1 MPIKYVP
8 FIPEPVEGQ
17 AVLGNFNRILR
28 YKGADDVSM
37 TLQRGMPLYE
47 MEKQETVGE
56 NSDGNMVIR
65 GECVSA
71 CAYLKEQG
79 IQVDLVYIDPP
90 FASGADYAKKV
101 YIRRNPKVAEVI
113 AQAEQELDVDEL
125 KAFEEKMYGDVWDKE
140 KYLNWMYENLMAIKS
155 VMSENASIYVH
166 IDWHIGHYVKIL
178 LDEVFGEDNFRNEIT
193 WVRTASHNDSK
204 QNYSRVKDS
213 IFFYSRSEEYPF
225 NIQYT
230 PYTEEYIADEW
241 TKAPSG
247 RYYKFENMLDPQN
260 KMAAYDFHGTVA
272 RWRTTPEKF
281 EELWNAPQTEVPNS
295 HGRVRLGKNGKPIKR
310 CRIVFMDELPGVP
323 LNDNWSDIA
332 YVAGRSAESANY
344 STQKPEALLNRI
356 ITSSSNENMIVADFF
371 GGSGVT
377 AAVANKLARKFI
389 HCDIGLNS
397 VQTTRDRLVA
407 DGAEF
412 DVLEIKDGVQL
423 YRNPVQT
430 MDKIKFLIPGLKNED
445 SLDSFWEGAIS
456 DSKLGTIPAYVPNL
470 MDSASKLLDK
480 VTMNRIIH
488 QAIPELDNDIKK
500 VIVYYIDIK
509 VLAARVVDLIDE
521 ERSPQ
526 KLLTNI
532 YNYLLGG
539 VYLPYLRVIDTYER
553 INNFFLDYFGKG
565 KSLEALK
572 SNLWVY
578 RNEIYEN
585 GDPDSIFYVDILVAV
600 IIVACENSSWS
611 LLPSSSGILD
621 EEWESYLQSKMS
633 IKMLWPAQRLI
644 AEKGLLRGESSIVQL
659 PTGVGKTRSIELII
673 RAAFLSERANIAIIV
688 APLRAL
694 CNEITMDM
702 YKAFGNDVTI
712 NQFSDV
718 LQNDFWNLFSEDI
731 KRQILI
737 CTPEKLSYVLHH
749 DPFFLSAIDLFV
761 FDEGHMFDDGGR
773 GATYELLVTH
783 IRQNITSEQQLV
795 LLSAV
800 LPNSGDIAQWL
811 FEDRGCL
818 ATDDSIVSTPK
829 SIGFS
834 STQRDIHFFSD
845 DKSNEDYYIPRIL
858 RVEQLKKLPRERSN
872 KYFPDLSLSTDV
884 AIYNAIKL
892 CHNGGVAIYLGQ
904 QRSMKTVFE
913 RIINLDKRNYD
924 LKALKDNTN
933 QAELSKIKGFIESYY
948 GSEHYYTKAAELGVL
963 PHSSNLQNGVKL
975 VVEHA
980 LKNKYVSCVVCTS
993 TLAQGV
999 NIPIKYLLV
1008 TSIRNG
1014 LKLVK
1019 ARDFQNLMGRTARA
1033 GIYTE
1038 GSIII
1043 TDCKI
1048 YDNRTNWKN
1057 GGRYLWNDCVK
1068 LFDTKLTEPC
1078 GSSILSLVQDF
1089 NIDYDV
1095 TVSGEKFIDI
1105 VIDHLDERDFLLD
1118 YAKKLEKAYL
1128 KVNPKRTQNLIVQE
1142 ILLRQDIISNIE
1154 NYLCLVR
1161 SAETLVNDSKKSAVD
1176 ICTNTLAYA
1185 MATEKAS

>member
-1 MPIKYVP
+1 MIFGKNAGLMLKYQKAKAKM
-8 FIPEPVEGQ
+8 VE
-17 AVLGNFNRILR
+17 
-28 YKGADDVSM
+28 YDVS
-37 TLQRGMPLYE
+37 
-47 MEKQETVGE
+47 KQEYPHFPLNSNELSYPTTYVLSRYSECIIE
-56 NSDGNMVIR
+56 NNH
-65 GECVSA
+65 
-71 CAYLKEQG
+71 
-79 IQVDLVYIDPP
+79 
-90 FASGADYAKKV
+90 
-101 YIRRNPKVAEVI
+101 
-113 AQAEQELDVDEL
+113 DEL
-125 KAFEEKMYGDVWDKE
+125 KELE
-140 KYLNWMYENLMAIKS
+140 
-155 VMSENASIYVH
+155 
-166 IDWHIGHYVKIL
+166 L
-178 LDEVFGEDNFRNEIT
+178 LLIT
-193 WVRTASHNDSK
+193 TA
-204 QNYSRVKDS
+204 
-213 IFFYSRSEEYPF
+213 EY
-225 NIQYT
+225 Y
-230 PYTEEYIADEW
+230 
-241 TKAPSG
+241 
-247 RYYKFENMLDPQN
+247 
-260 KMAAYDFHGTVA
+260 
-272 RWRTTPEKF
+272 
-281 EELWNAPQTEVPNS
+281 
-295 HGRVRLGKNGKPIKR
+295 
-310 CRIVFMDELPGVP
+310 
-323 LNDNWSDIA
+323 
-332 YVAGRSAESANY
+332 
-344 STQKPEALLNRI
+344 
-356 ITSSSNENMIVADFF
+356 
-371 GGSGVT
+371 
-377 AAVANKLARKFI
+377 
-389 HCDIGLNS
+389 
-397 VQTTRDRLVA
+397 
-407 DGAEF
+407 
-412 DVLEIKDGVQL
+412 
-423 YRNPVQT
+423 
-430 MDKIKFLIPGLKNED
+430 
-445 SLDSFWEGAIS
+445 
-456 DSKLGTIPAYVPNL
+456 
-470 MDSASKLLDK
+470 DSAFKSKDRPEYDWDFLLSGASAYFLRKDFGS
-480 VTMNRIIH
+480 
-488 QAIPELDNDIKK
+488 A
-500 VIVYYIDIK
+500 K

-553 INNFFLDYFGKG
+553 INNFF
-565 KSLEALK
+565 
-572 SNLWVY
+572 
-578 RNEIYEN
+578 
-585 GDPDSIFYVDILVAV
+585 
-600 IIVACENSSWS
+600 
-611 LLPSSSGILD
+611 
-621 EEWESYLQSKMS
+621 
-633 IKMLWPAQRLI
+633 
-644 AEKGLLRGESSIVQL
+644 
-659 PTGVGKTRSIELII
+659 
-673 RAAFLSERANIAIIV
+673 
-688 APLRAL
+688 
-694 CNEITMDM
+694 
-702 YKAFGNDVTI
+702 
-712 NQFSDV
+712 
-718 LQNDFWNLFSEDI
+718 
-731 KRQILI
+731 
-737 CTPEKLSYVLHH
+737 
-749 DPFFLSAIDLFV
+749 
-761 FDEGHMFDDGGR
+761 
-773 GATYELLVTH
+773 
-783 IRQNITSEQQLV
+783 
-795 LLSAV
+795 
-800 LPNSGDIAQWL
+800 

-1185 MATEKAS
+1185 MATEKEKELLIKVFQKIEENIQQYSVEKLSRYSNAMSGIGLSSLIEEWIVQNELTEKIYTETELLYVITELYLQICGDFRYQEHIQSICKKWIDGQTPMEINNKETIGIAEVESLCNKRISYEMNFLIGNICDLIEVDGENEEQVDQRNILTLLQKKVKYGVPNMTAISICESVFNDRLLAIELAQILSDANIGTDKILNMLKAHSEEIFSCLDSYPEYFKDRLSVLMK

>member
-332 YVAGRSAESANY
+332 YVAGRSA
-344 STQKPEALLNRI
+344 
-356 ITSSSNENMIVADFF
+356 
-371 GGSGVT
+371 
-377 AAVANKLARKFI
+377 
-389 HCDIGLNS
+389 
-397 VQTTRDRLVA
+397 
-407 DGAEF
+407 
-412 DVLEIKDGVQL
+412 
-423 YRNPVQT
+423 
-430 MDKIKFLIPGLKNED
+430 
-445 SLDSFWEGAIS
+445 
-456 DSKLGTIPAYVPNL
+456 
-470 MDSASKLLDK
+470 
-480 VTMNRIIH
+480 
-488 QAIPELDNDIKK
+488 
-500 VIVYYIDIK
+500 
-509 VLAARVVDLIDE
+509 
-521 ERSPQ
+521 
-526 KLLTNI
+526 
-532 YNYLLGG
+532 
-539 VYLPYLRVIDTYER
+539 
-553 INNFFLDYFGKG
+553 
-565 KSLEALK
+565 
-572 SNLWVY
+572 
-578 RNEIYEN
+578 
-585 GDPDSIFYVDILVAV
+585 
-600 IIVACENSSWS
+600 
-611 LLPSSSGILD
+611 
-621 EEWESYLQSKMS
+621 
-633 IKMLWPAQRLI
+633 
-644 AEKGLLRGESSIVQL
+644 
-659 PTGVGKTRSIELII
+659 
-673 RAAFLSERANIAIIV
+673 
-688 APLRAL
+688 
-694 CNEITMDM
+694 
-702 YKAFGNDVTI
+702 
-712 NQFSDV
+712 
-718 LQNDFWNLFSEDI
+718 
-731 KRQILI
+731 
-737 CTPEKLSYVLHH
+737 
-749 DPFFLSAIDLFV
+749 
-761 FDEGHMFDDGGR
+761 EGHMFDDGGR

-1185 MATEKAS
+1185 MATEKEKELLIKVFQKIEENIQQYSVEKLSRYSNAMSGIGLSSLIEEWIVQNELTEKIYTETELLYVITELYLQICGDFRYQEHIQSICKKWIDGQTPMEINNKETIGIAEVESLCNKRISYEMNFLIGNICDLIEVDGENEEQVDQRNILTLLQKKVKYGVPNMTAISICESVFNDRLLAIELAQILSDANIGTDKILNMLKAHSEEIFSCLDSYPEYFKDRLSVLMK

>member
-1 MPIKYVP
+1 MWRAK
-8 FIPEPVEGQ
+8 
-17 AVLGNFNRILR
+17 
-28 YKGADDVSM
+28 
-37 TLQRGMPLYE
+37 
-47 MEKQETVGE
+47 
-56 NSDGNMVIR
+56 IR
-65 GECVSA
+65 
-71 CAYLKEQG
+71 
-79 IQVDLVYIDPP
+79 
-90 FASGADYAKKV
+90 
-101 YIRRNPKVAEVI
+101 
-113 AQAEQELDVDEL
+113 
-125 KAFEEKMYGDVWDKE
+125 
-140 KYLNWMYENLMAIKS
+140 
-155 VMSENASIYVH
+155 H
-166 IDWHIGHYVKIL
+166 
-178 LDEVFGEDNFRNEIT
+178 
-193 WVRTASHNDSK
+193 
-204 QNYSRVKDS
+204 
-213 IFFYSRSEEYPF
+213 
-225 NIQYT
+225 
-230 PYTEEYIADEW
+230 
-241 TKAPSG
+241 
-247 RYYKFENMLDPQN
+247 
-260 KMAAYDFHGTVA
+260 
-272 RWRTTPEKF
+272 
-281 EELWNAPQTEVPNS
+281 
-295 HGRVRLGKNGKPIKR
+295 
-310 CRIVFMDELPGVP
+310 
-323 LNDNWSDIA
+323 
-332 YVAGRSAESANY
+332 
-344 STQKPEALLNRI
+344 
-356 ITSSSNENMIVADFF
+356 
-371 GGSGVT
+371 
-377 AAVANKLARKFI
+377 
-389 HCDIGLNS
+389 
-397 VQTTRDRLVA
+397 
-407 DGAEF
+407 
-412 DVLEIKDGVQL
+412 
-423 YRNPVQT
+423 
-430 MDKIKFLIPGLKNED
+430 
-445 SLDSFWEGAIS
+445 
-456 DSKLGTIPAYVPNL
+456 
-470 MDSASKLLDK
+470 
-480 VTMNRIIH
+480 
-488 QAIPELDNDIKK
+488 
-500 VIVYYIDIK
+500 
-509 VLAARVVDLIDE
+509 
-521 ERSPQ
+521 
-526 KLLTNI
+526 
-532 YNYLLGG
+532 
-539 VYLPYLRVIDTYER
+539 
-553 INNFFLDYFGKG
+553 
-565 KSLEALK
+565 
-572 SNLWVY
+572 
-578 RNEIYEN
+578 
-585 GDPDSIFYVDILVAV
+585 
-600 IIVACENSSWS
+600 
-611 LLPSSSGILD
+611 
-621 EEWESYLQSKMS
+621 
-633 IKMLWPAQRLI
+633 
-644 AEKGLLRGESSIVQL
+644 
-659 PTGVGKTRSIELII
+659 
-673 RAAFLSERANIAIIV
+673 
-688 APLRAL
+688 
-694 CNEITMDM
+694 
-702 YKAFGNDVTI
+702 
-712 NQFSDV
+712 
-718 LQNDFWNLFSEDI
+718 
-731 KRQILI
+731 
-737 CTPEKLSYVLHH
+737 
-749 DPFFLSAIDLFV
+749 
-761 FDEGHMFDDGGR
+761 
-773 GATYELLVTH
+773 ELLVTH

-1185 MATEKAS
+1185 MATEKEKELLIKVFQKIEENIQQYSVEKLSRYSNAMSGIGLSSLIEEWIVQNELTEKIYTETELLYVITELYLQICGDFRYQEHIQSICKKWIDGQTPMEINNKETIGIAEVESLCNKRISYEMNFLIGNICDLIEVDGENEEQVDQRNILTLLQKKVKYGVPNMTAISICESVFNDRLLAIELAQILSDANIGTDKILNMLKAHSEEIFSCLDSYPEYFKDRLSVLMK

>member
-1 MPIKYVP
+1 MIFGKNAGLMLKYQKAKAKM
-8 FIPEPVEGQ
+8 VE
-17 AVLGNFNRILR
+17 
-28 YKGADDVSM
+28 YDVS
-37 TLQRGMPLYE
+37 
-47 MEKQETVGE
+47 KQEYPHFPLNSNELSYPTTYVLSRYSECIIE
-56 NSDGNMVIR
+56 NNH
-65 GECVSA
+65 
-71 CAYLKEQG
+71 
-79 IQVDLVYIDPP
+79 
-90 FASGADYAKKV
+90 
-101 YIRRNPKVAEVI
+101 
-113 AQAEQELDVDEL
+113 DEL
-125 KAFEEKMYGDVWDKE
+125 KELE
-140 KYLNWMYENLMAIKS
+140 
-155 VMSENASIYVH
+155 
-166 IDWHIGHYVKIL
+166 L
-178 LDEVFGEDNFRNEIT
+178 LLIT
-193 WVRTASHNDSK
+193 TA
-204 QNYSRVKDS
+204 
-213 IFFYSRSEEYPF
+213 EY
-225 NIQYT
+225 Y
-230 PYTEEYIADEW
+230 
-241 TKAPSG
+241 
-247 RYYKFENMLDPQN
+247 
-260 KMAAYDFHGTVA
+260 
-272 RWRTTPEKF
+272 
-281 EELWNAPQTEVPNS
+281 
-295 HGRVRLGKNGKPIKR
+295 
-310 CRIVFMDELPGVP
+310 
-323 LNDNWSDIA
+323 
-332 YVAGRSAESANY
+332 
-344 STQKPEALLNRI
+344 
-356 ITSSSNENMIVADFF
+356 
-371 GGSGVT
+371 
-377 AAVANKLARKFI
+377 
-389 HCDIGLNS
+389 
-397 VQTTRDRLVA
+397 
-407 DGAEF
+407 
-412 DVLEIKDGVQL
+412 
-423 YRNPVQT
+423 
-430 MDKIKFLIPGLKNED
+430 
-445 SLDSFWEGAIS
+445 
-456 DSKLGTIPAYVPNL
+456 
-470 MDSASKLLDK
+470 DSAFKSKDRPEYDWDFLLSGASAYFLRKDFGS
-480 VTMNRIIH
+480 
-488 QAIPELDNDIKK
+488 A
-500 VIVYYIDIK
+500 K

-773 GATYELLVTH
+773 GAIYELLVTH

-795 LLSAV
+795 LLSA
-800 LPNSGDIAQWL
+800 
-811 FEDRGCL
+811 
-818 ATDDSIVSTPK
+818 
-829 SIGFS
+829 
-834 STQRDIHFFSD
+834 
-845 DKSNEDYYIPRIL
+845 
-858 RVEQLKKLPRERSN
+858 
-872 KYFPDLSLSTDV
+872 
-884 AIYNAIKL
+884 
-892 CHNGGVAIYLGQ
+892 
-904 QRSMKTVFE
+904 
-913 RIINLDKRNYD
+913 
-924 LKALKDNTN
+924 
-933 QAELSKIKGFIESYY
+933 
-948 GSEHYYTKAAELGVL
+948 VL

-1128 KVNPKRTQNLIVQE
+1128 KANPKRTQNLIVQE

-1185 MATEKAS
+1185 MATEKEKELLIKVFQKIEENIQQYSVEKLSRYSNAMSGIGLSSLIEEWIVQNELTEKIYTETELLYVITELYLQICGDFRYQEHIQSICKKWIDGQTPMEINNKETIGIAEVESLCNKRISYEMNFLIGNICDLIEVDGENEEQVDQRNILTLLQKKVKYGVPNMTAISICESVFNDRLLAIELAQILSDANIGTDKILNMLKAHSEEIFSCLDSYPEYFKDRLSVLMK